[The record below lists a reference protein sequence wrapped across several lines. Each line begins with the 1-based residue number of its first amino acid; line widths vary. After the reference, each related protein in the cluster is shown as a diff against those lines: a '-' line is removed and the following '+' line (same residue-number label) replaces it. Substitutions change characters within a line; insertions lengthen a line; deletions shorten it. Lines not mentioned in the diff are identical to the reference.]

1 MTSSLGTETA
11 GPARSDSARDRAVL
25 PGEKGRAP
33 DRRASRRRGGR
44 PRSLRLSR
52 RDKIVL
58 TVMVIVP
65 TLIQLVLIWIP
76 TLLSVI
82 LSFVRWN
89 GLELSDI
96 KAAGT
101 ANYEFIFQDYPPFW
115 PAIQHNILWLL
126 FLGVIATPLGLLLAV
141 LLDQRIRGSKIYQSI
156 FFTPVML
163 SLVLIGVIW
172 QLFYSRDNGLLNFLL
187 GTSGTQNAIDWFGDP
202 NINIWAAMI
211 AATWRH
217 AGYVMILY
225 LAGLKGVDPSL
236 REAAAIDGANA
247 WQSFTRVVFPVMKPI
262 NIVIVVITIIESL
275 RAFDIVYIIN
285 RGTNG
290 LELLSALVIQNLV
303 GEGQVIGVGSALAAV
318 LLVISLVPIIIY
330 LARTFRKDER

>member
-1 MTSSLGTETA
+1 MADTTLGVTSSARGTAT
-11 GPARSDSARDRAVL
+11 
-25 PGEKGRAP
+25 PG
-33 DRRASRRRGGR
+33 RRRR
-44 PRSLRLSR
+44 RYSLLSR
-52 RDKIVL
+52 RDKLVL
-58 TVMVIVP
+58 GAMVLVP

-76 TLLSVI
+76 TVISVL

-89 GLELSDI
+89 GLAFSDI
-96 KAAGT
+96 RPAGL
-101 ANYEFIFQDYPPFW
+101 ANYAYVFRDYPPFW
-115 PAIQHNILWLL
+115 PALQHNILWLV
-126 FLGVIATPLGLLLAV
+126 FLAVIATPLGLMLAI
-141 LLDQRIRGSKIYQSI
+141 LLDQNIRGTRIYQSI
-156 FFTPVML
+156 FFAPVML

-172 QLFYSRDNGLLNFLL
+172 QLFYSQNNGLLNFLL
-187 GTSGTQNAIDWFGDP
+187 GTSGTAKAVDWFGDP
-202 NINIWAAMI
+202 NVNIWAALV

-236 REAAAIDGANA
+236 REAASLDGANA
-247 WQSFTRVVFPVMKPI
+247 VQTFFRVVFPVMRPI

-290 LELLSALVIQNLV
+290 LELISALVIQNLV
-303 GEGQVIGVGSALAAV
+303 GEGQVIGVGSALATI

-330 LARTFRKDER
+330 LSRTFKKEA